1 MSLTTK
7 QIQNLRSLLKKEAI
21 AWSALNAEVR
31 QLLID
36 EQLLTVSTHRS
47 RKSIYAPNTEALQ
60 TFLEQRFEE
69 LRGIN
74 WDSDDFGDATS
85 RSELAAYSGNSKT
98 KEIRS
103 CPGFLVNS
111 YDPIYAKL
119 NGKDIIIAPEEGTMV
134 FVADWEHFEIPQ
146 EVLVVG
152 IENMENFRRIREL
165 RYLFP
170 NDRPLLFVSRYP
182 QSTDLRNW
190 LQLILNDYL
199 HFGDFDLAGIHIY
212 EKEFYKHLG
221 ERASFLIPH
230 DIEKRLSHGSVTRYN
245 EQYQKFKHYAPADRR
260 LLTLYRMINFYHKC
274 YDQEGYI
281 DKKIFHVKS
290 EICFYP
296 Q

>member
-74 WDSDDFGDATS
+74 WDSDDLGDATS

-103 CPGFLVNS
+103 CPGFMVNS

-119 NGKDIIIAPEEGTMV
+119 NGKDIVITPEEGTMV
-134 FVADWEHFEIPQ
+134 FIADWEHFEIPQ
-146 EVLVVG
+146 EVLVIG
-152 IENMENFRRIREL
+152 IENMENFRRIRGQ

-170 NDRPLLFVSRYP
+170 TDRPILFVSRYP
-182 QSTDLRNW
+182 QSVDLRNW
-190 LQLILNDYL
+190 LQLIPNDYL
-199 HFGDFDLAGIHIY
+199 YFGDFDLAGMHIY
-212 EKEFYKHLG
+212 ETEFYKYLG
-221 ERASFLIPH
+221 NQASFFIPT
-230 DIEKRLSHGSVTRYN
+230 DIESRLSNGSTERYN
-245 EQYQKFKHYAPADRR
+245 TQYAKFKNYAPQDTR
-260 LLTLYRMINFYHKC
+260 LLPLYEMIKHYHRC

-281 DKKIFHVKS
+281 DPTIESRKK
-290 EICFYP
+290 EE
-296 Q
+296 

>member
-98 KEIRS
+98 KVIRS

-119 NGKDIIIAPEEGTMV
+119 NGKDIVIAPEEGTM
-134 FVADWEHFEIPQ
+134 FFMADWEHFEIPQ
-146 EVLVVG
+146 EVLVIG
-152 IENMENFRRIREL
+152 IENMENFRRIREQ
-165 RYLFP
+165 RHIFP
-170 NDRPLLFVSRYP
+170 AERPILFVSRYP

-190 LQLILNDYL
+190 LQLIHNDYL
-199 HFGDFDLAGIHIY
+199 HYGDFDLAGMRIY
-212 EKEFYKHLG
+212 ETEFFKFLG
-221 ERASFLIPH
+221 NRASFFIPT
-230 DIEKRLSHGSVTRYN
+230 DIESRLSNGSTERYNTQYAEFKNYAPQDKRLLPLYN
-245 EQYQKFKHYAPADRR
+245 MVNHYHR
-260 LLTLYRMINFYHKC
+260 C

-281 DKKIFHVKS
+281 GQKK
-290 EICFYP
+290 
-296 Q
+296 

>member
-1 MSLTTK
+1 MSITTK
-7 QIQNLRSLLKKEAI
+7 QIQNLRSLLKKETI

-31 QLLID
+31 QLLIN
-36 EQLLTVSTHRS
+36 EQLLTISTHRS

-74 WDSDDFGDATS
+74 WDSNDLGDATS

-103 CPGFLVNS
+103 CPGFIVNS

-119 NGKDIIIAPEEGTMV
+119 NGIDIVIAPEEGTMV
-134 FVADWEHFEIPQ
+134 FIADWEHFKISQ

-152 IENMENFRRIREL
+152 IENMENFRRIKEQ

-170 NDRPLLFVSRYP
+170 TDRPILFVSRYP

-190 LQLILNDYL
+190 LQIISNEYL
-199 HFGDFDLAGIHIY
+199 HFGDFDLAGMHIY
-212 EKEFYKHLG
+212 ETEFYKYLG
-221 ERASFLIPH
+221 NRASFFIPT
-230 DIEKRLSHGSVTRYN
+230 DIESRLSNGSTERYN
-245 EQYQKFKHYAPADRR
+245 TQYAKFKNYIPKDTR
-260 LLTLYRMINFYHKC
+260 LLSLYEMIKHYHRC

-281 DKKIFHVKS
+281 DPKIESRKK
-290 EICFYP
+290 EE
-296 Q
+296 